1 MRAFYYLKK
10 NPMKKQTKKT
20 IKVKPSVERIS
31 NGVNSPVRK
40 IVQIAISNALANE
53 GYMETM
59 IALCNDGSLWQR
71 NIGISENKSKGG
83 EWFRLNDV
91 PQD

>member
-1 MRAFYYLKK
+1 MEKVKR
-10 NPMKKQTKKT
+10 T
-20 IKVKPSVERIS
+20 IKVKQSVERIS

-40 IVQIAISNALANE
+40 IVQIAMSNNFSNHVYIGE
-53 GYMETM
+53 I

-71 NIGISENKSKGG
+71 AVQITDEQSKGG
-83 EWFRLNDV
+83 EWFRLNDI

>member
-1 MRAFYYLKK
+1 
-10 NPMKKQTKKT
+10 MKKIKRT

-40 IVQIAISNALANE
+40 IVQIAMSNVLNNE
-53 GYMETM
+53 GYMESM

-71 NIGISENKSKGG
+71 NIGITERKSNGG
-83 EWFRLNDV
+83 EWFRLNDI

>member
-1 MRAFYYLKK
+1 
-10 NPMKKQTKKT
+10 MKKIKRT
-20 IKVKPSVERIS
+20 IKVKQSVERIS

-40 IVQIAISNALANE
+40 IVQIAMSNVLNNE
-53 GYMETM
+53 GYMESM

-71 NIGISENKSKGG
+71 NIVITERKSNGG
-83 EWFRLNDV
+83 EWFRLNDI

>member
-1 MRAFYYLKK
+1 
-10 NPMKKQTKKT
+10 MKKIKRT
-20 IKVKPSVERIS
+20 IKVKQSVERIS

-40 IVQIAISNALANE
+40 IVQIAMSNVLNNE
-53 GYMETM
+53 GYMESM

-71 NIGISENKSKGG
+71 NIVTQSNGG
-83 EWFRLNDV
+83 EWFRLNDI

>member
-1 MRAFYYLKK
+1 
-10 NPMKKQTKKT
+10 MKKVKKT
-20 IKVKPSVERIS
+20 IKVKPSVQRIS

-40 IVQIAISNALANE
+40 IVQIAMSNTLCNE

-71 NIGISENKSKGG
+71 NIGVTERKSEGG
-83 EWFRLNDV
+83 EWFRLNDI

>member
-1 MRAFYYLKK
+1 
-10 NPMKKQTKKT
+10 MKKIKRT

-40 IVQIAISNALANE
+40 IVQIAMSNTLSNE
-53 GYMETM
+53 VYLESM

-71 NIGISENKSKGG
+71 NIGVTERKSNGG
-83 EWFRLNDV
+83 KWFRLNDI

>member
-1 MRAFYYLKK
+1 
-10 NPMKKQTKKT
+10 MKKIKRT
-20 IKVKPSVERIS
+20 IKVKPSVQRIS

-40 IVQIAISNALANE
+40 IVQIAMSNVLNNE
-53 GYMETM
+53 GYMESM

-71 NIGISENKSKGG
+71 NIGITERKRNGG
-83 EWFRLNDV
+83 EWFRLNDI

>member
-1 MRAFYYLKK
+1 MEKVKR
-10 NPMKKQTKKT
+10 T

-40 IVQIAISNALANE
+40 IVQIAMSNNLSNH
-53 GYMETM
+53 GYMGEI
-59 IALCNDGSLWQR
+59 IALYDDGSLWQR
-71 NIGISENKSKGG
+71 GVQITDERFEGG
-83 EWFRLNDV
+83 EWFRLNDI

>member
-1 MRAFYYLKK
+1 MEKV
-10 NPMKKQTKKT
+10 KKT

-40 IVQIAISNALANE
+40 IVQIAMSNVLNNE
-53 GYMETM
+53 GYMESM

-71 NIGISENKSKGG
+71 NIGITERKSNGG
-83 EWFRLNDV
+83 EWFRLNDI

>member
-1 MRAFYYLKK
+1 MEKV
-10 NPMKKQTKKT
+10 KKT

-40 IVQIAISNALANE
+40 IVQIAMSNTLSNE
-53 GYMETM
+53 GYLESM

-71 NIGISENKSKGG
+71 NIGITERKSDGG
-83 EWFRLNDV
+83 EWFRLNNI

>member
-1 MRAFYYLKK
+1 
-10 NPMKKQTKKT
+10 MKKIKRT

-40 IVQIAISNALANE
+40 IVQIAMSNTLSNE
-53 GYMETM
+53 GYLESM

-71 NIGISENKSKGG
+71 NIGVTERKSDGG
-83 EWFRLNDV
+83 EWFRLNDI

>member
-1 MRAFYYLKK
+1 
-10 NPMKKQTKKT
+10 MKKIKRT

-40 IVQIAISNALANE
+40 IVQIAMSNVLNNE
-53 GYMETM
+53 GYMESM

-71 NIGISENKSKGG
+71 NIGITKRKRNGG
-83 EWFRLNDV
+83 EWFRLNDI

>member
-1 MRAFYYLKK
+1 MEKVKR
-10 NPMKKQTKKT
+10 T

-40 IVQIAISNALANE
+40 IVQIAMSNNLN
-53 GYMETM
+53 GNSYMETM
-59 IALCNDGSLWQR
+59 IALCDDGSLWIKI
-71 NIGISENKSKGG
+71 IGVTRGKKDDG
-83 EWFRLNDV
+83 EWVRLDDI

>member
-1 MRAFYYLKK
+1 
-10 NPMKKQTKKT
+10 MKKVKRTKKL
-20 IKVKPSVERIS
+20 SVEQIS

-40 IVQIAISNALANE
+40 IVQIAMSNALCNE
-53 GYMETM
+53 GYMESM

-71 NIGISENKSKGG
+71 LIGATERKRNDG
-83 EWFRLNDV
+83 EWFRLDDI

>member
-1 MRAFYYLKK
+1 
-10 NPMKKQTKKT
+10 MKKIKRT

-31 NGVNSPVRK
+31 NSVNSPVRK
-40 IVQIAISNALANE
+40 IVQIAISNTLSNE
-53 GYMETM
+53 GYLESM

-71 NIGISENKSKGG
+71 NIGVTERKSNGG
-83 EWFRLNDV
+83 EWFRINYI

>member
-1 MRAFYYLKK
+1 
-10 NPMKKQTKKT
+10 MKKIKRT
-20 IKVKPSVERIS
+20 IKVKQSVEQIS

-40 IVQIAISNALANE
+40 IVQIAMSNVLNHE
-53 GYMETM
+53 GYMESM

-71 NIGISENKSKGG
+71 NIGISGRQSKGG
-83 EWFRLNDV
+83 EWFRLNDI

>member
-1 MRAFYYLKK
+1 
-10 NPMKKQTKKT
+10 MKKIKRT
-20 IKVKPSVERIS
+20 IKVKPSVQRIS

-40 IVQIAISNALANE
+40 IVQIAMSNVLNNE
-53 GYMETM
+53 GYMESM

-71 NIGISENKSKGG
+71 NIGITERKSNGG
-83 EWFRLNDV
+83 EWFRLNDI

>member
-1 MRAFYYLKK
+1 
-10 NPMKKQTKKT
+10 MKKSKKT
-20 IKVKPSVERIS
+20 IKIKPSVERIS

-40 IVQIAISNALANE
+40 IVQIAISNALINE
-53 GYMETM
+53 GYMESV

-71 NIGISENKSKGG
+71 LIGVTERKRDGG
-83 EWFRLNDV
+83 EWFRLNDI

>member
-1 MRAFYYLKK
+1 
-10 NPMKKQTKKT
+10 MKRVKRTKKL
-20 IKVKPSVERIS
+20 SVERIS

-40 IVQIAISNALANE
+40 IVQIAMSNALCNE
-53 GYMETM
+53 GYMESM

-71 NIGISENKSKGG
+71 NVGISVSQSKGG

>member
-1 MRAFYYLKK
+1 
-10 NPMKKQTKKT
+10 MKKIKRT
-20 IKVKPSVERIS
+20 IKVKQSVEQIS

-40 IVQIAISNALANE
+40 IVQIAMSNVLNHE
-53 GYMETM
+53 GYMESM

-71 NIGISENKSKGG
+71 NIGISGSQSKGG
-83 EWFRLNDV
+83 EWFRLNDI

>member
-1 MRAFYYLKK
+1 
-10 NPMKKQTKKT
+10 MKKIKRT

-31 NGVNSPVRK
+31 NGVNSQVRK
-40 IVQIAISNALANE
+40 IVQIAMSNTLSNE
-53 GYMETM
+53 GYLESM

-71 NIGISENKSKGG
+71 NIGVTERKSGGG
-83 EWFRLNDV
+83 EWFRLNDI

>member
-1 MRAFYYLKK
+1 
-10 NPMKKQTKKT
+10 MKTVKRT
-20 IKVKPSVERIS
+20 IKVKPSVERIH

-40 IVQIAISNALANE
+40 IVQIAMSNSLSSN
-53 GYMETM
+53 GYMEAM

-71 NIGISENKSKGG
+71 AVQITDEKSIGG
-83 EWFRLNDV
+83 EWFRLNDI

>member
-1 MRAFYYLKK
+1 MRKVK
-10 NPMKKQTKKT
+10 RT
-20 IKVKPSVERIS
+20 IKVKPSVERIH

-40 IVQIAISNALANE
+40 IMQIAISNTLNNE
-53 GYMETM
+53 GYMESM

-71 NIGISENKSKGG
+71 NIGISGSQSKGG
-83 EWFRLNDV
+83 EWFRLNDI

>member
-1 MRAFYYLKK
+1 
-10 NPMKKQTKKT
+10 MKTVKRK
-20 IKVKPSVERIS
+20 IKVKQSVERIS

-40 IVQIAISNALANE
+40 IVQITMSNNFSNN
-53 GYMETM
+53 GYIGEI

-71 NIGISENKSKGG
+71 AVQITDEKSIGG
-83 EWFRLNDV
+83 EWFRLNDI

>member
-1 MRAFYYLKK
+1 ME
-10 NPMKKQTKKT
+10 Q
-20 IKVKPSVERIS
+20 IS

-40 IVQIAISNALANE
+40 IVQIAMSNALCNE
-53 GYMETM
+53 GYMESM

-71 NIGISENKSKGG
+71 IIWATERKRTGG
-83 EWFRLNDV
+83 EWFRLDDI

>member
-1 MRAFYYLKK
+1 
-10 NPMKKQTKKT
+10 MKKVKRT
-20 IKVKPSVERIS
+20 IKIKPSVERIS

-40 IVQIAISNALANE
+40 IVQIAMSNVLNNE
-53 GYMETM
+53 GYMESM

-71 NIGISENKSKGG
+71 NIGITERKSNGG
-83 EWFRLNDV
+83 EWFRLNDI

>member
-1 MRAFYYLKK
+1 
-10 NPMKKQTKKT
+10 MKTIKRT

-40 IVQIAISNALANE
+40 IVQIAMSNVLNHE
-53 GYMETM
+53 GYMESM

-71 NIGISENKSKGG
+71 NIGITERKSNGG
-83 EWFRLNDV
+83 EWFRLNDI

>member
-1 MRAFYYLKK
+1 
-10 NPMKKQTKKT
+10 MKKVKRT
-20 IKVKPSVERIS
+20 IKIKPSVERIS

-40 IVQIAISNALANE
+40 IVQIAMSNALCNE
-53 GYMETM
+53 GYMESM

-71 NIGISENKSKGG
+71 LIGATERKRNGG
-83 EWFRLNDV
+83 EWLRLDDI